1 MKIDTIIAILIT
13 AIVIT
18 TILLCISLGINQAMR
33 ETIMENPKPIDVYRN
48 RTELQIK
55 YVVVNNDTI
64 SCDSTV
70 IWKN

>member
-18 TILLCISLGINQAMR
+18 TILLCISLGINQAMK
-33 ETIMENPKPIDVYRN
+33 EALMENPKPIDVYRGK
-48 RTELQIK
+48 TELQIK
-55 YVVVNNDTI
+55 CVVINNDTI